1 MGIREPSDIEK
12 EEIIQ
17 KTYNFIERLGMELP
31 AILFLES
38 VKPLLWVGGA
48 TARIFLGPFM
58 LAFWDNGFVY
68 INTFEE
74 MQNIEKL
81 IKMIED
87 KHKKEREKSQ
97 QDNDGG
103 EKHSIMDSIKKF
115 LGNIFN

>member
-1 MGIREPSDIEK
+1 MIVKESSEKQK

-17 KTYNFIERLGMELP
+17 KTYNYIERLGLELP
-31 AILFLES
+31 AVLFFES

-74 MQNIEKL
+74 RQNVEKL

-87 KHKKEREKSQ
+87 KQKKEGEKAR
-97 QDNDGG
+97 QDNVCG
-103 EKHSIMDSIKKF
+103 EKDSLLDSIKKF
-115 LGNIFN
+115 L

>member
-1 MGIREPSDIEK
+1 MGIQETSEKKK

-17 KTYNFIERLGMELP
+17 KTYNYIERLGMELP
-31 AILFLES
+31 AILFFES

-68 INTFEE
+68 IHTFEE
-74 MQNIEKL
+74 RQNVEKL
-81 IKMIED
+81 IKMIEN

-97 QDNDGG
+97 QDNECG
-103 EKHSIMDSIKKF
+103 EKDSIMDSIKKF
-115 LGNIFN
+115 FKKYI